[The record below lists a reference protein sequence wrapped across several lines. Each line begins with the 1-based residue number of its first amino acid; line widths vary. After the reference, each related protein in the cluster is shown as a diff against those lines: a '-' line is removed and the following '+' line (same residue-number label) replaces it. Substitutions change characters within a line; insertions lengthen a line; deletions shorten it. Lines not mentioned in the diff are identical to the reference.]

1 MTRWNSALEH
11 ISTKTI
17 IAVEHMANIEEQIK
31 EIEDEIARTPYN
43 KKSQHHIG
51 RLKAKLSRLKDN
63 LEMRRSKGGKGQG
76 YSVKKSGHATVAIV
90 GFPSVGKST
99 LLNKITNADSEVGA
113 YQFTT
118 LTVVP
123 GEMEHRGAKIQMLD
137 LPGLIK
143 DASKGK
149 GRGREVLLVVRSA
162 DLILLMI
169 DVFETSIEV
178 LVQELRTANLRLNI
192 RPPDIVVSRKNRGG
206 IGVNFTTAK
215 PSMDEDLVRDMMNEY
230 GFINADIV
238 IRESI
243 DEDRL
248 IDHIS
253 GNRIYVPAIV
263 TVNKIDLVSDEYLRQ
278 LKSKK
283 LKGWKVVPVSAEK
296 ELGLEEL
303 KDAVFDSLRLIR
315 IYMKPQGKEADL
327 VEPLV
332 IKDGSDI
339 GAVCDSIHRDFRRNF
354 RYAQVWGK
362 SARFPGQIVGLEHVV
377 KDQDVVTIIVKR

>member
-1 MTRWNSALEH
+1 MRSSAALEH
-11 ISTKTI
+11 ISTGTI
-17 IAVEHMANIEEQIK
+17 IAVEHMATIEEQIR
-31 EIEDEIARTPYN
+31 EIEDEITRTPYN

-51 RLKAKLSRLKDN
+51 RLKAKLARLKDN
-63 LEMRRSKGGKGQG
+63 LETRRSKGGKGQG

-99 LLNKITNADSEVGA
+99 LLNKITNADSEVGS

-123 GEMEHRGAKIQMLD
+123 GEMEHRGAKIQLLD

-149 GRGREVLLVVRSA
+149 GRGREVLSVVRSA

-169 DVFETSIEV
+169 DVFETNLEV
-178 LVQELRTANLRLNI
+178 LVEELRTANLRLNQ

-215 PSMDEDLVRDMMNEY
+215 PSLDEDLVRDMMNEY

-243 DEDRL
+243 DEDQL
-248 IDHIS
+248 IDNIS
-253 GNRIYVPAIV
+253 GNRIYVPGIV
-263 TVNKIDLVSDEYLRQ
+263 AVNKIDLVSKEYLRQ
-278 LKSKK
+278 LKNKK
-283 LKGWKVVPVSAEK
+283 LKGWKVLPVSAEN
-296 ELGLEEL
+296 EVGLDEL
-303 KDAVFDSLRLIR
+303 KDAVFESLRLIR

-339 GAVCDSIHRDFRRNF
+339 GAVCESIHREFRKNF
-354 RYAQVWGK
+354 RYAQVWGR